1 MSQNQVIAITASDKM
16 KAFGELTK
24 FRLSSLVVFSAAMT
38 FLLAAK
44 DNVDFFKLFALV
56 VGGFL
61 VTSAANIINQ
71 VKEVEID
78 KLMKR
83 TANRPLPT
91 GRLSKEEAIIFG
103 TICALS
109 GMLLLV
115 LYVNLLTAAITFISM
130 LLYGFVYTP
139 LKSRTPLSVLV
150 GAIPG
155 ALPPMIGWVAET
167 GTLGVEA
174 WVLFGIQFI
183 WQFPHFWAI
192 AWILDDDYQRVGFKM
207 LPNGGGKDMNTAFQI
222 MIYTLFLLP
231 LGMLPTQLGITGP
244 TSAIVATICGC
255 MFLMTTFNLM
265 KECTAKAAR
274 NILLGSIIYLPIV
287 QIVYVIDKI

>member
-1 MSQNQVIAITASDKM
+1 MSQNQVITITYSDKL

-44 DNVDFFKLFALV
+44 DHIDFLKLFSLV
-56 VGGFL
+56 IGGFL
-61 VTSAANIINQ
+61 VTAAANIINQ
-71 VKEVEID
+71 VKEIEID

-91 GRLSKEEAIIFG
+91 GRLSKEEAMLFG
-103 TICALS
+103 MACALV

-115 LYVNLLTAAITFISM
+115 VYVNVLTAAITFLSM

-139 LKSRTPLSVLV
+139 LKSKTPLSVLV

-274 NILLGSIIYLPIV
+274 NILLGSVIYLPII

>member
-44 DNVDFFKLFALV
+44 DNVDFFKLFSLV

-103 TICALS
+103 AICALS

-115 LYVNLLTAAITFISM
+115 LYVNLLTATITFISM

>member
-1 MSQNQVIAITASDKM
+1 MSQNQVITLTYSDKL

-44 DNVDFFKLFALV
+44 DHTDFLKLFSLV
-56 VGGFL
+56 IGGFL
-61 VTSAANIINQ
+61 VTAAANIINQ
-71 VKEVEID
+71 VKEIEID

-91 GRLSKEEAIIFG
+91 GRLSKEEAMLFG
-103 TICALS
+103 MACAVA

-115 LYVNLLTAAITFISM
+115 VYVNVLTAAITFLSM

-167 GTLGVEA
+167 GTLGIEA

-255 MFLMTTFNLM
+255 MFLMTTFHLM

-274 NILLGSIIYLPIV
+274 SILLGSVIYLPIV
-287 QIVYVIDKI
+287 QIVYVFDKI

>member
-1 MSQNQVIAITASDKM
+1 MSQNQVIAISASDKM

-44 DNVDFFKLFALV
+44 DNVDFFKLFSLV

-103 TICALS
+103 MACALA

-130 LLYGFVYTP
+130 LLYGFAYTP

>member
-1 MSQNQVIAITASDKM
+1 MSQNQVITITYSDKL

-44 DNVDFFKLFALV
+44 DHIDFLKLFSLV
-56 VGGFL
+56 IGGFL
-61 VTSAANIINQ
+61 VTAAANIINQ
-71 VKEVEID
+71 VKEIEID

-91 GRLSKEEAIIFG
+91 GRLSKEEAMLFG
-103 TICALS
+103 MVCALV

-115 LYVNLLTAAITFISM
+115 VYVNVLTAAITFLSM

-274 NILLGSIIYLPIV
+274 NILLGSVIYLPII

>member
-44 DNVDFFKLFALV
+44 DNVDFFKLFSLV

-103 TICALS
+103 MACALA

-115 LYVNLLTAAITFISM
+115 FYVNLLTAAITFISM
-130 LLYGFVYTP
+130 LLYGFAYTP

>member
-1 MSQNQVIAITASDKM
+1 MSVNSTSAVLSTSKL
-16 KAFGELTK
+16 KALWELTK
-24 FRLSSLVVFSAAMT
+24 FRLSALVVFSAAMT
-38 FLLAAK
+38 FLLAPHEQV
-44 DNVDFFKLFALV
+44 NFVKLIALV

-61 VTSAANIINQ
+61 VTCAANIINQ
-71 VKEVEID
+71 VIEID
-78 KLMKR
+78 IDRQMKR
-83 TANRPLPT
+83 TASRPLPT
-91 GRLSKEEAIIFG
+91 GRLSREEAITLCLF
-103 TICALS
+103 CALS
-109 GMLLLV
+109 GTAVLLW
-115 LYVNLLTAAITFISM
+115 YVNVLTAAITVLSM
-130 LLYGFVYTP
+130 ILYGFVYTP
-139 LKSRTPLSVLV
+139 LKPKTPLSVLV

-155 ALPPMIGWVAET
+155 ALPPMIGWVASA
-167 GTLGVEA
+167 GTLSVEA

-207 LPNGGGKDMNTAFQI
+207 LPNGGGKTMNTAFQI

-255 MFLMTTFNLM
+255 LFLMTTFNLM

-287 QIVYVIDKI
+287 QIVYVLDKI

>member
-1 MSQNQVIAITASDKM
+1 
-16 KAFGELTK
+16 
-24 FRLSSLVVFSAAMT
+24 
-38 FLLAAK
+38 
-44 DNVDFFKLFALV
+44 
-56 VGGFL
+56 
-61 VTSAANIINQ
+61 
-71 VKEVEID
+71 
-78 KLMKR
+78 
-83 TANRPLPT
+83 
-91 GRLSKEEAIIFG
+91 
-103 TICALS
+103 
-109 GMLLLV
+109 MLLLV
-115 LYVNLLTAAITFISM
+115 VYVNVLTAAITFLSM

-274 NILLGSIIYLPIV
+274 NILLGSVIYLPII